1 MRRIRI
7 GACLENACCDVR
19 NIEIIQMYVK
29 KLQFIWGEKMKK
41 GEERMYFKVFVPL
54 REREKELLQD
64 LDL

>member
-1 MRRIRI
+1 
-7 GACLENACCDVR
+7 
-19 NIEIIQMYVK
+19 
-29 KLQFIWGEKMKK
+29 MKK